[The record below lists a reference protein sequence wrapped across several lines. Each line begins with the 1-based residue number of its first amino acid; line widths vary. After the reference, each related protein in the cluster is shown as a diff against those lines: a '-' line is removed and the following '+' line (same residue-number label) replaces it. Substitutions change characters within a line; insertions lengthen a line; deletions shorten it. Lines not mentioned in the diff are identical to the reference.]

1 MSLKL
6 LDILNEEKE
15 RCQYQ
20 VRVIGGSVYYKKC
33 GKDKKWLFT
42 DEIDFLKIQKNLI

>member
-15 RCQYQ
+15 RCVFQ
-20 VRVIGGSVYYKKC
+20 VRDIGGSVYYKKC
-33 GKDKKWLFT
+33 GKGKKWLFT
-42 DEIDFLKIQKNLI
+42 DEIDFLKN

>member
-15 RCQYQ
+15 RCVFQ
-20 VRVIGGSVYYKKC
+20 VRDIGGSVYYKKC
-33 GKDKKWLFT
+33 GLKESFT
-42 DEIDFLKIQKNLI
+42 KGH